1 MKARV
6 RVRGAVLAVPTLI
19 ARKRDGGALTDG
31 EIQALIAGAAAGT
44 VPEYQLSA
52 LLMAVVWHG
61 LDARELATWTRAM
74 IASGD
79 RMSLGGV
86 RGRKVD
92 KHSTGGVGD
101 KISLC
106 LAPLVAACG
115 VPVPMMSGRG
125 LGHTGGTLDKLE
137 AIPGFRTALAPA
149 QFRRVLA
156 RAGLVL
162 AGQSARLVPADRLLY
177 ALRDATAT
185 VESIPLIASSILSKK
200 VAEGA
205 DALVMDV
212 KVGRGAF
219 LPSRAHARELARTLV
234 TLGGHL
240 GLEVRALLTAMD
252 EPLGLEIGNA
262 NELHE
267 AIDVLRGGGP
277 PDVRALTLRLGAEM
291 LLLGRRAKTRAE
303 AEARLERAIASGDG
317 LERLALCVRLHGG
330 DPRVVDD
337 PDRLP
342 RARRAHAIRAARP
355 GVVALVDAGALGRAA
370 TLLGAGRL
378 RKEDRVDPGVGLTLH
393 AKQGA
398 RVSRG
403 EILCTVRYTDAR
415 RLGAALPLMA
425 AAFRVGTRAPA
436 ALPLV
441 LETIQ

>member
-1 MKARV
+1 M
-6 RVRGAVLAVPTLI
+6 PTLI
-19 ARKRDGGALTDG
+19 ARKRDGGALADG
-31 EIQALIAGAAAGT
+31 EIDAVIDGATTGSI
-44 VPEYQLSA
+44 PEYQVAA
-52 LLMAVVWHG
+52 LLMAIVWRG
-61 LDARELATWTRAM
+61 LDARELTTWTRAM

-79 RMSLGGV
+79 RLRLGAI

-137 AIPGFRTALAPA
+137 AIPGFRTALPPA
-149 QFRRVLA
+149 TFRRILA

-200 VAEGA
+200 VAEGT
-205 DALVMDV
+205 DALVIDV

-219 LPSRAHARELARTLV
+219 LPTRTRARQLARTLV
-234 TLGGHL
+234 TLGRRL

-262 NELHE
+262 NELAE
-267 AIDVLRGGGP
+267 AIAVLRGGGP
-277 PDVRALTLRLGAEM
+277 ADVRALTLRLGAEM
-291 LLLGRRAKTRAE
+291 LLLGRVARTRAE
-303 AEARLERAIASGDG
+303 ATAQLERALASGEA

-330 DPRVVDD
+330 DVRVIGE
-337 PDRLP
+337 PGRLP
-342 RARRAHAIRAARP
+342 RARHTHVVRATRA
-355 GVVALVDAGALGRAA
+355 GVVAVVDAGALGRAA
-370 TLLGAGRL
+370 TVLGAGRL

-403 EILCTVRYTDAR
+403 EALCTVRYTDEAR
-415 RLGAALPLMA
+415 LRAARPALD
-425 AAFRVGTRAPA
+425 AAFRVGARAPA
-436 ALPLV
+436 PGALV
-441 LETIQ
+441 LETIG

>member
-1 MKARV
+1 MKK
-6 RVRGAVLAVPTLI
+6 RGKAPLAVPALI
-19 ARKRDGGALTDG
+19 AKKRDGGALSDG
-31 EIQALIAGAAAGT
+31 EIEAIVDGAATGAI
-44 VPEYQLSA
+44 PEYQVAA
-52 LLMAVVWHG
+52 LLMAIVWRG
-61 LDARELATWTRAM
+61 LDERELATWTRAM

-79 RMSLGGV
+79 RMNLSAI

-115 VPVPMMSGRG
+115 VPVPMMAGRG

-137 AIPGFRTALAPA
+137 AIPGFRTALEPREF
-149 QFRRVLA
+149 QRVLG

-212 KVGRGAF
+212 KVGLGAF
-219 LPSRAHARELARTLV
+219 LPLRGHARTLARTLV
-234 TLGGHL
+234 SLGRRL

-252 EPLGLEIGNA
+252 EPLGVEIGNA
-262 NELHE
+262 NELRE

-277 PDVRALTLRLGAEM
+277 DDVRALTLRLGAEM
-291 LLLGRRAKTRAE
+291 LMLGRAARTRAE
-303 AEARLERAIASGDG
+303 ATAKLERAITSGAG
-317 LERLALCVRLHGG
+317 LERFALCVSLHGG
-330 DPRVVDD
+330 DARVVDD
-337 PDRLP
+337 PARLP
-342 RARRAHAIRAARP
+342 RARREHVVRAPRS
-355 GVVALVDAGALGRAA
+355 GYVDTVDAGLLGRGA

-393 AKQGA
+393 AKRGA
-398 RVSRG
+398 HVARG
-403 EILCTVRYTDAR
+403 EALCTVRYTDEAR
-415 RLGAALPLMA
+415 LRIARPQLE
-425 AAFRVGTRAPA
+425 AAFRVGRRAPA
-436 ALPLV
+436 RAPLV
-441 LETIQ
+441 LETVG